1 MITKFGKRFLTS
13 YLAGSESFL
22 NKDLA
27 LGIGSTAPNAKG
39 NDTRLEFEFYRMP
52 VELSSF
58 NVLQSV
64 DISGNPVFDVDGD
77 PVYEYFVTYR
87 STIPQDVSGVVHEIG
102 LYPDGRQS
110 FNNFDSKFIT
120 SFTNEFNWFNGSDNP
135 ASQGNTQD
143 SSGAYTFLSKVND
156 SMIRVDVTSGQT
168 KEYINSFM
176 SNDISGYSIND
187 TISIAY
193 KKADNNV
200 SKIRVK
206 FYSSDLAYY
215 YVDFTPA
222 SGTGDKIQTL
232 SLSNL
237 FSNYTASPNLPDPSS
252 IIKIG
257 VATTA
262 TGGATTV
269 YFDAIR
275 INDEDTFDPGYGLI
289 SRSVLSTPL
298 IKKPGRP
305 VDIEYKL
312 QLDF

>member
-1 MITKFGKRFLTS
+1 
-13 YLAGSESFL
+13 
-22 NKDLA
+22 
-27 LGIGSTAPNAKG
+27 
-39 NDTRLEFEFYRMP
+39 
-52 VELSSF
+52 
-58 NVLQSV
+58 
-64 DISGNPVFDVDGD
+64 
-77 PVYEYFVTYR
+77 
-87 STIPQDVSGVVHEIG
+87 VSGVISELG
-102 LYPDGRQS
+102 LYPGDRQS

-120 SFTNEFNWFNGSDNP
+120 SFTNEFNWFSGSDNP
-135 ASQGNTQD
+135 TSQGNTQD
-143 SSGAYTFLSKVND
+143 SSGAYTFLSKVSD

-168 KEYINSFM
+168 KEYINSFI
-176 SNDISGYSIND
+176 SDDISGYSIND
-187 TISIAY
+187 TIAIAY

-206 FYSSDLAYY
+206 FYSSESAYY
-215 YVDFTPA
+215 YVDFTPE
-222 SGTGDKIQTL
+222 SGTGDKIQEL

-237 FSNYTASPNLPDPSS
+237 FSNYTAAPNLPDPSS

-262 TGGATTV
+262 SGGNTTV

>member
-13 YLAGSESFL
+13 YISGINEFVSKE
-22 NKDLA
+22 LA
-27 LGIGSTAPNAKG
+27 LGIGSIAPNAKG
-39 NDTRLEFEFYRMP
+39 NDTRLNFEFYRLP

-58 NVLQSV
+58 NILEDGV
-64 DISGNPVFDVDGD
+64 DGDGD
-77 PVYEYFVTYR
+77 PVYNYFVTYK
-87 STIPQDVSGVVHEIG
+87 STIPQDVSGVISEIG
-102 LYPDGRQS
+102 LYPGDRLS

-120 SFTNEFNWFNGSDNP
+120 SFTNQFNWFSGSDNP
-135 ASQGNTQD
+135 TSQGNTQD
-143 SSGAYTFLSKVND
+143 ANGAYTFLSKVSD

-168 KEYINSFM
+168 KEYINSFI

-187 TISIAY
+187 TIAIAY

-215 YVDFTPA
+215 YVDFTPE

-232 SLSNL
+232 TLNNL
-237 FSNYTASPNLPDPSS
+237 FSNYTAAPNLPDPSS

-262 TGGATTV
+262 SGGNTTV

-312 QLDF
+312 QLEF

>member
-13 YLAGSESFL
+13 YLSGNNSFSL
-22 NKDLA
+22 KELA
-27 LGIGSTAPNAKG
+27 LGIGSIAPNAKG
-39 NDTRLEFEFYRMP
+39 NDTRLNFEFYRLP
-52 VELSSF
+52 VELASF
-58 NVLQSV
+58 DILQNGV
-64 DISGNPVFDVDGD
+64 DGDGD
-77 PVYEYFVTYR
+77 PVYEYFVTYK
-87 STIPQDVSGVVHEIG
+87 STIPQDVSGVVSEIG
-102 LYPDGRQS
+102 LYPGDRQS

-120 SFTNEFNWFNGSDNP
+120 SFTNEFNWFSGTDNP
-135 ASQGNTQD
+135 TSQGNTQD
-143 SSGAYTFLSKVND
+143 SSGTYTFLSKVSD
-156 SMIRVDVTSGQT
+156 SMIKVDVTSGQT
-168 KEYINSFM
+168 KEYINSLI
-176 SNDISGYSIND
+176 SDDISGYSIND
-187 TISIAY
+187 TIAIAY

-215 YVDFTPA
+215 YVDFTPE
-222 SGTGDKIQTL
+222 SGTGDKIQSL
-232 SLSNL
+232 SLDNL
-237 FSNYTASPNLPDPSS
+237 FNNYTASPNLPDPSS
-252 IIKIG
+252 ITKIG

-262 TGGATTV
+262 SGGNTTV

>member
-13 YLAGSESFL
+13 YLSGNNSFSL
-22 NKDLA
+22 KELA
-27 LGIGSTAPNAKG
+27 LGIGSISPNAKG
-39 NDTRLEFEFYRMP
+39 NDTRLNFEFYRLP
-52 VELSSF
+52 VELASF
-58 NVLQSV
+58 DILQN
-64 DISGNPVFDVDGD
+64 GVDGD
-77 PVYEYFVTYR
+77 GDPIYEYFVTYK
-87 STIPQDVSGVVHEIG
+87 STIPQDVSGVVSEIG
-102 LYPDGRQS
+102 LYPGDRQS

-120 SFTNEFNWFNGSDNP
+120 SFTNEFNWFSGSDNP
-135 ASQGNTQD
+135 TSQGNTQN
-143 SSGAYTFLSKVND
+143 SSGAYTFLSKVSD

-168 KEYINSFM
+168 KEYINSLI
-176 SNDISGYSIND
+176 SDDISGYSIND
-187 TISIAY
+187 TIAIAY

-215 YVDFTPA
+215 YVDFTPE
-222 SGTGDKIQTL
+222 SGTGDKIQSL
-232 SLSNL
+232 SLENL
-237 FSNYTASPNLPDPSS
+237 FNNYTASPNLPDPSS
-252 IIKIG
+252 ITKIG

-262 TGGATTV
+262 SGGNTTV

>member
-13 YLAGSESFL
+13 YLSGNNSFSL
-22 NKDLA
+22 KELA
-27 LGIGSTAPNAKG
+27 LGIGSIAPNAKG
-39 NDTRLEFEFYRMP
+39 NDTRLNFEFYRLP
-52 VELSSF
+52 VELASF
-58 NVLQSV
+58 DILQNGV
-64 DISGNPVFDVDGD
+64 DGDGD
-77 PVYEYFVTYR
+77 PVYEYFVTYK
-87 STIPQDVSGVVHEIG
+87 STIPQDVSGVVSEIG
-102 LYPDGRQS
+102 LYPGDRQS

-120 SFTNEFNWFNGSDNP
+120 SFTNEFNWFSGSDNP
-135 ASQGNTQD
+135 TSQGNTQD
-143 SSGAYTFLSKVND
+143 SSGTYTFLSKVSD
-156 SMIRVDVTSGQT
+156 SMIKVDVTSGQT
-168 KEYINSFM
+168 KEYINSLI
-176 SNDISGYSIND
+176 SDDISGYSIND
-187 TISIAY
+187 TIAIAY

-215 YVDFTPA
+215 YVDFTPE
-222 SGTGDKIQTL
+222 SGTGDKIQSL
-232 SLSNL
+232 SLDNL
-237 FSNYTASPNLPDPSS
+237 FNNYTASPNLPDPSS
-252 IIKIG
+252 ITKIG

-262 TGGATTV
+262 TGGNTTV

>member
-13 YLAGSESFL
+13 HLSGNNSFQS
-22 NKDLA
+22 KELA
-27 LGIGSTAPNAKG
+27 LGIGSTTPNIKG
-39 NDTRLEFEFYRMP
+39 NDTRLEFEFYRLP

-58 NVLQSV
+58 NITQTGV
-64 DISGNPVFDVDGD
+64 DIDGD
-77 PVYEYFVTYR
+77 PVFSYFVTYK
-87 STIPQDVSGVVHEIG
+87 STIPQDIAGVVSEVG
-102 LYPDGRQS
+102 LYPGDRTS

-120 SFTNEFNWFNGSDNP
+120 SFTNEFNWFSGLLNP
-135 ASQGNTQD
+135 SSQGNTID
-143 SSGAYTFLSKVND
+143 SNGNYTFLSKVSD

-168 KEYINSFM
+168 KEYINSFI
-176 SNDISGYSIND
+176 SNDLSGYSIND

-193 KKADNNV
+193 KKSDNNV

-206 FYSSDLAYY
+206 FYSSDSAYY
-215 YVDFTPA
+215 YVDFTPE
-222 SGTGDKIQTL
+222 SGTGDKIQ
-232 SLSNL
+232 SLSMNSL
-237 FSNYTASPNLPDPSS
+237 FSNYTAAPNLPDPSS
-252 IIKIG
+252 ITKIG

-262 TGGATTV
+262 TGGNTTV

-298 IKKPGRP
+298 IKKAGRP

-312 QLDF
+312 QLEF

>member
-13 YLAGSESFL
+13 YLSGNNSFSS
-22 NKDLA
+22 KEIA
-27 LGIGSTAPNAKG
+27 LGIGSTSPNAKG
-39 NDTRLEFEFYRMP
+39 NDTRLNFEFYRLP
-52 VELSSF
+52 VELASF
-58 NVLQSV
+58 DILQN
-64 DISGNPVFDVDGD
+64 GVDGD
-77 PVYEYFVTYR
+77 GDPIYEYFVTYK
-87 STIPQDVSGVVHEIG
+87 STIPQDVSGVVSEVG
-102 LYPDGRQS
+102 LYPGNRQS

-120 SFTNEFNWFNGSDNP
+120 SFTNEFNWFNGTDNP
-135 ASQGNTQD
+135 TSQGNTQD
-143 SSGAYTFLSKVND
+143 ANGAYTFLSKVSD
-156 SMIRVDVTSGQT
+156 SMIKVDVTSGQT
-168 KEYINSFM
+168 KEYINSLI
-176 SNDISGYSIND
+176 SDDISGYSIND
-187 TISIAY
+187 TIAIAY

-200 SKIRVK
+200 SKIRIK

-215 YVDFTPA
+215 YVDFTPE
-222 SGTGDKIQTL
+222 SGTGDKIQSL
-232 SLSNL
+232 SLDNL
-237 FSNYTASPNLPDPSS
+237 FNNYTASPNLPDPSS
-252 IIKIG
+252 ITKIG

-262 TGGATTV
+262 TGGNTAV

>member
-13 YLAGSESFL
+13 YLSGNESFVS
-22 NKDLA
+22 KELA
-27 LGIGSTAPNAKG
+27 LGIGSTTPNAKG
-39 NDTRLEFEFYRMP
+39 NDTKLEFEFYRMP

-58 NVLQSV
+58 NILQTGV
-64 DISGNPVFDVDGD
+64 DVDGD
-77 PVYEYFVTYR
+77 PVFSYFITYK
-87 STIPQDVSGVVHEIG
+87 STIPQDVSGVVSEIG
-102 LYPDGRQS
+102 LYPAGRQS

-120 SFTNEFNWFNGSDNP
+120 SFTNEFNWFEGSNNP
-135 ASQGNTQD
+135 ASQGNTLD
-143 SSGAYTFLSKVND
+143 ANGNYTFLSKVSD
-156 SMIRVDVTSGQT
+156 SMIRVDVPSGQT
-168 KEYINSFM
+168 KEYINSLL
-176 SNDISGYSIND
+176 SDDISGYSIND
-187 TISIAY
+187 TICIAY
-193 KKADNNV
+193 KKADDNV

-215 YVDFTPA
+215 YVDFTPE
-222 SGTGDKIQTL
+222 SGTGDKIQSL
-232 SLSNL
+232 SLNNL

-257 VATTA
+257 IETTA
-262 TGGATTV
+262 AGGNTTV

-312 QLDF
+312 QLEF

>member
-13 YLAGSESFL
+13 YLSGNNSFSL
-22 NKDLA
+22 KELA
-27 LGIGSTAPNAKG
+27 LGIGSIAPNAKG
-39 NDTRLEFEFYRMP
+39 NDTRLNFEFYRLP
-52 VELSSF
+52 VELASF
-58 NVLQSV
+58 DILQN
-64 DISGNPVFDVDGD
+64 GVDGD
-77 PVYEYFVTYR
+77 GDPIYEYFVTYK
-87 STIPQDVSGVVHEIG
+87 STIPQDVSGVVSEVG
-102 LYPDGRQS
+102 LYPGNRQS

-120 SFTNEFNWFNGSDNP
+120 SFTNEFNWFNGTDNP
-135 ASQGNTQD
+135 TSQGNTQD
-143 SSGAYTFLSKVND
+143 ANGAYTFLSKVSD
-156 SMIRVDVTSGQT
+156 SMIKVDVTSGQT
-168 KEYINSFM
+168 KEYINSLI
-176 SNDISGYSIND
+176 SDDISGYSIND
-187 TISIAY
+187 TIAIAY

-215 YVDFTPA
+215 YVDFTPE
-222 SGTGDKIQTL
+222 SGTGDKIQSL
-232 SLSNL
+232 SLDNL
-237 FSNYTASPNLPDPSS
+237 FNNYTASPNLPDPSS
-252 IIKIG
+252 ITKIG

-262 TGGATTV
+262 SGGNTTV

>member
-13 YLAGSESFL
+13 YLSGNSAFASKE
-22 NKDLA
+22 LA
-27 LGIGSTAPNAKG
+27 LGIGSTTPNAKG
-39 NDTRLEFEFYRMP
+39 NDTRLNFEFYRLP

-58 NVLQSV
+58 SILEA
-64 DISGNPVFDVDGD
+64 GVDGD
-77 PVYEYFVTYR
+77 GDPIYNYFVTYK
-87 STIPQDVSGVVHEIG
+87 STIPQDISGVVSEVG
-102 LYPDGRQS
+102 LYPGDRQS

-120 SFTNEFNWFNGSDNP
+120 SFTNEFNWFNGTDNP
-135 ASQGNTQD
+135 TSQGNTQD
-143 SSGAYTFLSKVND
+143 SNGTYTFLSRVSD
-156 SMIRVDVTSGQT
+156 SMIKVDVTSGQT
-168 KEYINSFM
+168 KEYINSLI
-176 SNDISGYSIND
+176 SDDISGYSIND

-193 KKADNNV
+193 KKSDNNV

-215 YVDFTPA
+215 YVDFTPE

-232 SLSNL
+232 TLNNL
-237 FSNYTASPNLPDPSS
+237 FSNYTAAPNLPDPSS

-262 TGGATTV
+262 SGGNTTV